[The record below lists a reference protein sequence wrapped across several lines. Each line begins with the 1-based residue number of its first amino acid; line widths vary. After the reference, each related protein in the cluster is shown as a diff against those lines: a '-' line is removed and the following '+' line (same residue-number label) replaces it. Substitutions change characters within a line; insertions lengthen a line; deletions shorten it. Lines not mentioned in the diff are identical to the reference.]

1 MIQVYDN
8 IFDKIFLLEEAR
20 WLLERCNWRV
30 DNVAHRYTKPYGI
43 EGEHRLMGTTIYNNF
58 RGSAERYW
66 EHIYKKDR
74 KNGCTELEQFVGMY
88 KTIQSVSKNKCMLQA
103 IEGNLQF
110 QGMPGSFHKDG
121 NENQIAFIM
130 MIAYHDIQENMGG
143 EFFHEPSGERIP
155 FKQGRIIEFGA
166 NDTHRADPF
175 NVPNIPR
182 FSIKWIGL
190 SDEKTRIYMGDDTS
204 FSQPQKES
212 IGWTS
217 SFE

>member
-88 KTIQSVSKNKCMLQA
+88 KTIQSVSKNKYLNLSLKWPILNFA
-103 IEGNLQF
+103 PLSEGAHQ
-110 QGMPGSFHKDG
+110 SI
-121 NENQIAFIM
+121 QIILIF
-130 MIAYHDIQENMGG
+130 
-143 EFFHEPSGERIP
+143 R
-155 FKQGRIIEFGA
+155 
-166 NDTHRADPF
+166 
-175 NVPNIPR
+175 
-182 FSIKWIGL
+182 
-190 SDEKTRIYMGDDTS
+190 
-204 FSQPQKES
+204 
-212 IGWTS
+212 
-217 SFE
+217 